1 MTDVRIV
8 HRFDCDETT
17 FWDRVFFDKEFNR
30 NMYLNHLQ
38 FENWQITEQVETE
51 TTISRTVAVTPK
63 VGDLPGAVK
72 SLIGDNLSYR
82 EIGTF
87 DKRTRHYQ
95 LTVVSSVLSDKL
107 SVQGDTWVEPLSAH
121 QCDRIFEAHVNVK
134 MFGIGS
140 IVEKRLI
147 ADLQLSYNA
156 GAVFTAEYLKQQ
168 GLSRA

>member
-17 FWDRVFFDKEFNR
+17 FWRVFFDEAFNR
-30 NMYLNHLQ
+30 DMYLKHLQ
-38 FENWQITEQVETE
+38 FENWQIIERRETE
-51 TTISRTVAVTPK
+51 TVISRTVAVTPK

-95 LTVVSSVLSDKL
+95 LNVVSSVLSDKL
-107 SVQGDTWVEPLSAH
+107 SVRGDTWVEPLSAH
-121 QCDRIFEAHVNVK
+121 QCSRIFEAQVNVK

-147 ADLQLSYNA
+147 ADLKLSYNA

-168 GLSRA
+168 APSQA